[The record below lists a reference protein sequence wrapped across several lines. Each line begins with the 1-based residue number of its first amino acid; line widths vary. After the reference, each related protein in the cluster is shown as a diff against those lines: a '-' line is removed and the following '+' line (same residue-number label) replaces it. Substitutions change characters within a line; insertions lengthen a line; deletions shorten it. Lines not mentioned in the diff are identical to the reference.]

1 MLKDIIRKIIRNN
14 PLLSLKLKKSYS
26 KLSPFAYVYQIIV
39 LSFFASFG
47 IGFVLFVVLLKQF
60 TNLLIFGI
68 IAFPLIFLIFY
79 FFFFNLVDVKVKQI
93 GREQDSDLLFIL
105 EFLLINFKSGV
116 PIGIAIESL
125 SKIDRPTAKFFK
137 EIHFD
142 IKTGLDIETAIK
154 NSIEYSASYDLKTIM
169 KRIYDSLEIGGNLE
183 LTLENQIK
191 EVSQKKIVKIKEYSK
206 KINPIITMYLLLG
219 IVLPSLG
226 ITFFIIGA
234 TILEITPDFLRIIL
248 GVVFAIMFFMQYLFY
263 SFFKFQKETI

>member
-1 MLKDIIRKIIRNN
+1 
-14 PLLSLKLKKSYS
+14 
-26 KLSPFAYVYQIIV
+26 
-39 LSFFASFG
+39 
-47 IGFVLFVVLLKQF
+47 
-60 TNLLIFGI
+60 
-68 IAFPLIFLIFY
+68 
-79 FFFFNLVDVKVKQI
+79 
-93 GREQDSDLLFIL
+93 
-105 EFLLINFKSGV
+105 
-116 PIGIAIESL
+116 
-125 SKIDRPTAKFFK
+125 
-137 EIHFD
+137 
-142 IKTGLDIETAIK
+142 
-154 NSIEYSASYDLKTIM
+154 M